1 MAAEAGRLK
10 DDEDLLGELVARCYA
25 DPELFVHT
33 MYPWGE
39 PGTFLANETGPDEWQ
54 TAALRALGEEV
65 REQENLEELMRR
77 AIRFAVASGHG
88 VGKTAFVAWIIQWF
102 ISTRPF
108 PQIVVTANTRTQLTT
123 KTWRELAKWHS
134 VSLNSHW
141 FEWSA
146 TQFKL
151 VARPDLWF
159 ATAVPW
165 SVSNAQAFAGT
176 HEAHV
181 LMVFDEASNIEDII
195 WETAEGAMTT
205 PGSMWLCLGNPVKNT
220 GRFRECWTRFRDRW
234 TTFQVDARK
243 AKKANQI
250 EIRQWIED
258 YGLESDFVKTRIL
271 GEFPSSSPLQMIPV
285 DLVDE
290 AVAREV
296 KWENIPVTTPKLMG
310 VDVARSGSAQSV
322 ILFRQGPKLLK
333 DIYAYRI
340 PDLMLLAAQVAKKI
354 NDYKPDVVFIDAT
367 GMGVGVYDRLV
378 QLGFDNVVAI
388 YTGDRKEVLEKRVYY
403 NPRIE
408 SWARLKTWL
417 RTADIPDHRPLREDL
432 IGPEYFFDQAQLM
445 RLESKEDMA
454 ARGIPS
460 PDFADAL
467 ALTFSQAV
475 PVKRVY
481 GHDDEYSNEPEVV

>member
-1 MAAEAGRLK
+1 MAADPGRLT
-10 DDEDLLGELVARCYA
+10 DEERLGELIASCYA
-25 DPELFVHT
+25 DPLKWVHIA
-33 MYPWGE
+33 YPWGE
-39 PGTFLANETGPDEWQ
+39 SGTFLANETGPDEWQ
-54 TAALRALGEEV
+54 TAALTVIGEEV
-65 REQENLEELMRR
+65 RKAETLEEAERVALRL
-77 AIRFAVASGHG
+77 AVASGHG

-102 ISTRPF
+102 ASTRPY

-134 VSLNSHW
+134 VSINQHW
-141 FEWSA
+141 FAWTA

-205 PGSMWLCLGNPVKNT
+205 PGSMWLALGNPIKNT

-234 TTFQVDARK
+234 ETFQVDARK
-243 AKKANQI
+243 AKKANQN

-258 YGLESDFVKTRIL
+258 YGIESDFIKTRVL
-271 GEFPSSSPLQMIPV
+271 GEFPSASPMQMIPV

-296 KWENIPVTTPKLMG
+296 KWEHIPVSTPKLMG
-310 VDVARSGSAQSV
+310 IDVARGGSAQSV
-322 ILFRQGPKLLK
+322 LCFRQGPKLLK
-333 DIYAYRI
+333 DILPYRI
-340 PDLMLLAAQVAKKI
+340 PDLMQLAAVIAKKI
-354 NDYKPDVVFIDAT
+354 NEFRPDVVFIDAT

-378 QLGFDNVVAI
+378 QLGFDNVVAV
-388 YTGDRKEVLEKRVYY
+388 YTGDRKEVIEKRVYY

-408 SWARLKTWL
+408 SWARMKTWL

-445 RLESKEDMA
+445 RLESKDDLQ

-475 PVKRVY
+475 PVKRTY
-481 GHDDEYSNEPEVV
+481 DYSDEYSNEPEVV